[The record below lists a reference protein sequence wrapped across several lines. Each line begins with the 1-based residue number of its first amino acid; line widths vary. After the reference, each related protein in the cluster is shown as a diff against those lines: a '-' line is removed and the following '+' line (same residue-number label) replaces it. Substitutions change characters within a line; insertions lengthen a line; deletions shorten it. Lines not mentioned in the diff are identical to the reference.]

1 MSETASVKMFSSQI
15 TQITQIWVAFPTS
28 PSAPLRLCVKMFLEQ
43 EG

>member
-1 MSETASVKMFSSQI
+1 MSETASVKMFSSK
-15 TQITQIWVAFPTS
+15 ITQIWVAFPTS